1 MTTEMTAGTSPATTT
16 LPTADQPPGQA
27 PFRRTLRSSITSG
40 ARRAVLARWPG
51 LKQVWEDRDVNSGWG
66 MPGFQAVATARL
78 GAYAESDAAPRWA
91 QPVLR
96 RLGRGAFMAVRGI
109 YGIELPHTVT
119 LGRRVRIA
127 HQSGIVI
134 HPNAVIG
141 DDCVIRQNV
150 TLGAGRGD
158 DLLFARQAPQLGAGV
173 SIGANAVVLG
183 NVRIG
188 DGATIGPNATV
199 MTHVP
204 AGATVLAPAPR
215 VLRRPVT
222 GSGQA

>member
-1 MTTEMTAGTSPATTT
+1 MTTHPSTRTSPG
-16 LPTADQPPGQA
+16 PVRRRIDPG
-27 PFRRTLRSSITSG
+27 LITRG
-40 ARRAVLARWPG
+40 ARRVVLGRWPG
-51 LKQVWEDRDVNSGWG
+51 LELVWEDRDVNSGWG
-66 MPGFQAVATARL
+66 MPGFQAVAAARL
-78 GAYAESDAAPRWA
+78 GAWVESEDSPAWA
-91 QPVLR
+91 RPALR
-96 RLGRGAFMAVRGI
+96 RVSRGASTLVRNV

-150 TLGAGRGD
+150 SLGAGRGD
-158 DLLFARQAPQLGAGV
+158 ERLFSKQAPRLGAGV
-173 SIGANAVVLG
+173 SVGANAVIVG
-183 NVRIG
+183 NVRVG

-215 VLRRPVT
+215 ILRPRPT
-222 GSGQA
+222 AEAS